1 LVASATTI
9 VLAALL
15 VSRAD
20 AATLFSDDFNDGNAS
35 GWSTSGGSWSATSG
49 TYRQSSTGADAK
61 AQAGTTSWNNYTVQA
76 MVTPTAFG
84 NSTRS
89 AGVVARAQSMTSF
102 YSLVLVGSGS
112 LQLRRISGGG
122 VSTLASAA
130 AAVTPGTTYTLALTV
145 NGPSLSGSVNGT
157 QLVAASDSTFA
168 AGRVGLVASYTSVSF
183 DNVAVFTGSAPPT
196 PTSSPSP
203 SASTSPPPPPP
214 PGQADGFA
222 SVNALGQNGTTG
234 GLDGPTATVTTA
246 AALADYAG
254 RPEPYNILISGT
266 IGISSMIT
274 VVANKSIIGIGSTAH
289 LTGGGAMLPG
299 EDVGRPAAGVER
311 LIRRVDVGD
320 LGSGAV
326 DKDNAQDGRPAKTT
340 QQLQFPDQSSLRPWL
355 VAAKRFPTPS
365 ELLQTSC
372 DFEAGPLEPTPD
384 ARDESTSPAGP
395 RPMSR
400 WASAASGSARSRP
413 RTWPTSS
420 SPSRPRRA

>member
-1 LVASATTI
+1 
-9 VLAALL
+9 
-15 VSRAD
+15 
-20 AATLFSDDFNDGNAS
+20 
-35 GWSTSGGSWSATSG
+35 
-49 TYRQSSTGADAK
+49 
-61 AQAGTTSWNNYTVQA
+61 
-76 MVTPTAFG
+76 
-84 NSTRS
+84 
-89 AGVVARAQSMTSF
+89 MTSF

-289 LTGGGAMLPG
+289 LTGGGLQLGTTTRPG
-299 EDVGRPAAGVER
+299 NNVIIRNIKFSDADDDSISVTNSAHHAPA
-311 LIRRVDVGD
+311 GD
-320 LGSGAV
+320 LQMLS
-326 DKDNAQDGRPAKTT
+326 
-340 QQLQFPDQSSLRPWL
+340 QQHVQR
-355 VAAKRFPTPS
+355 RRCIHTH
-365 ELLQTSC
+365 
-372 DFEAGPLEPTPD
+372 LEC
-384 ARDESTSPAGP
+384 
-395 RPMSR
+395 
-400 WASAASGSARSRP
+400 
-413 RTWPTSS
+413 
-420 SPSRPRRA
+420 RPRRHDTLRQKEARERDDARKR